1 MNLTE
6 VAGAACIAAGVF
18 ISIPWKS
25 LASRLASPR
34 GGVKPTVEPLS
45 VIVDAAPVGVAEYIT
60 SLRKELVKESP
71 DFILDCASK
80 GLSVTESI
88 KNAYQR

>member
-18 ISIPWKS
+18 ALIPWKS
-25 LASRLASPR
+25 LASRLALPR
-34 GGVKPTVEPLS
+34 GGVKPVVEPLPE
-45 VIVDAAPVGVAEYIT
+45 IDGKAPTGTSEYIT

-88 KNAYQR
+88 RNAYQR

>member
-1 MNLTE
+1 MSAIDATAY
-6 VAGAACIAAGVF
+6 VCIAAGVLAMV
-18 ISIPWKS
+18 PWQAILTRVTAFRSK
-25 LASRLASPR
+25 ASPA
-34 GGVKPTVEPLS
+34 GDAASQL
-45 VIVDAAPVGVAEYIT
+45 VDAAPAGVSEYIT

>member
-1 MNLTE
+1 MSIVDATAY
-6 VAGAACIAAGVF
+6 VCIAAGVLAMV
-18 ISIPWKS
+18 PWRA
-25 LASRLASPR
+25 LLARVTASRSEAPP
-34 GGVKPTVEPLS
+34 VVEPLPE
-45 VIVDAAPVGVAEYIT
+45 IDGKAPTGTSEYIT

-88 KNAYQR
+88 RNAYQR